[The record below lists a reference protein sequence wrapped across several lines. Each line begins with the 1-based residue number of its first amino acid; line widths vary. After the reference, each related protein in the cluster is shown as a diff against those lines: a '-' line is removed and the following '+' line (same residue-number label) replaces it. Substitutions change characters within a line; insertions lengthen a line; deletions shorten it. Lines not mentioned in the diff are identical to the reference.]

1 MATLTD
7 VTTRPSS
14 GLTHIDALLDRGPGW
29 NWIAPAR
36 TVLYYTFDT
45 SAVDPNRAAEVTGGV
60 TAFNA
65 AQQSATVSALAL
77 MSAITGIT
85 FTLTAQ
91 ASQADLHFA
100 AANLTTPSSAGLA
113 SWSTSYSFSGQNIVS
128 YTADAWVYLDN
139 VEFSGVNTTPSVGTS
154 GFEILLH
161 ELGHAMGLKHP
172 FEGPVLM
179 PTALDNTSFTL
190 MSYTDS
196 GGPYSNYRTLDIAA
210 LRFLYGDDGLGGPL
224 GQGGTARFLTGSPNA
239 DTLTG
244 TAGDD
249 KFEGGAGNDTIEGGA
264 GTDTAIFSGNRVSY
278 TVTLNGGEVTVVG
291 PDGTDRLTGVEV
303 LKFADESMFVS
314 PSGPAPAGGTV
325 TITGVLRQGSTL
337 TAVPAVTDANGVG
350 TLSLQWQVGTGS
362 GANVAWTDIAG
373 ATGTTFVPVEAQV
386 GLVLRVVARFTD
398 GLGTAETVLGSVSE
412 PVANVNDPPTGT
424 LVINGT
430 ASQGQV
436 LSVTQ
441 TLADPD
447 GLGALTLQWQSST
460 DAVTWRDVAGAT
472 GTVFT
477 PGEEQVGQFLRVRA
491 SYTDGRG
498 TAEAVNSGPTAPVTN
513 VNDPPTGAVTIT
525 GTARQGLPLS
535 ASASLADADGM
546 GTVGLQW
553 QTSSD
558 GVTWR
563 DIAGA
568 TTAQFTPSEP
578 QVGLQLRVVARY
590 TDGRGTAEQVASLA
604 TDAVANV
611 NDPPRGGVT
620 VTGTAEQGAR
630 LTVSANLTDEDG
642 LGTVRLAWQ
651 ASSDGT
657 NWADL
662 VATGSTL
669 TLGEAVLGQFIRAI
683 ARYTDGRGTDEAV
696 PSGATDRVLGVRE
709 GGAGDDVL
717 QGSAVADRIEGRA
730 GRDTLIGSGG
740 NDQLLGGD
748 GLDTAVYAGPRSR
761 FDVGSRAT
769 TVTDRTG
776 TEGSDTLQGVE
787 RLRFTDVSLAFD
799 LDGAAGTV
807 ARLLGAVF
815 GREAVASRR
824 SRPCSRAGRRSRCRP
839 RRCRRRHRP
848 RGGCCRP

>member
-29 NWIAPAR
+29 NWLSPSR
-36 TVLYYTFDT
+36 TVLFYTFDT
-45 SAVDPNRAAEVTGGV
+45 SAVDPNRASEITGGV
-60 TAFNA
+60 TPFNA
-65 AQQSATVSALAL
+65 AQQSAVVSALAL

-85 FTLTAQ
+85 FSLTAQ

-100 AANLTTPSSAGLA
+100 AANLTTPSNAGLA
-113 SWSTSYSFSGQNIVS
+113 SWSNSYSFSGQNIVS

-139 VEFSGVNTTPSVGTS
+139 VEFSGVNTTPSVGTV
-154 GFEILLH
+154 GFEVLLH

-172 FEGPVLM
+172 FEGPVVM
-179 PTALDNTSFTL
+179 PTALDRTSFTL

-196 GGPYSNYRTLDIAA
+196 GGPYSSYRSLDIAA

-224 GQGGTARFLTGSPNA
+224 GQGGTARFLTGSPNG
-239 DTLTG
+239 DTLVG
-244 TAGDD
+244 TSGDD
-249 KFEGGAGNDTIEGGA
+249 KFEGGLGNDTIEGGA
-264 GTDTAIFSGNRVSY
+264 GTDTAIFSGNRVGY

-303 LKFADESMFVS
+303 LKFADESVFVS
-314 PSGPAPAGGTV
+314 PGGPAPAGGTV

-337 TAVPAVTDANGVG
+337 TAVPTVTDANGVG
-350 TLSLQWQVGTGS
+350 TLSLQWQAGS
-362 GANVAWTDIAG
+362 GSGPNLAWTDIAG
-373 ATGTTFVPVEAQV
+373 ATGTTFAPVEAQV

-398 GLGTAETVLGSVSE
+398 GLGTAETVFGTVSE

-460 DAVTWRDVAGAT
+460 DAVTWRDVTGAT

-477 PGEEQVGQFLRVRA
+477 PGEAQVGQFLRVRA
-491 SYTDGRG
+491 SYTDQRG
-498 TAEAVNSGPTAPVTN
+498 TAEAVNSGPTAPVAN
-513 VNDPPTGAVTIT
+513 VNDPPVGAVTIT
-525 GTARQGLPLS
+525 GTPEQGVRL
-535 ASASLADADGM
+535 
-546 GTVGLQW
+546 T
-553 QTSSD
+553 
-558 GVTWR
+558 
-563 DIAGA
+563 
-568 TTAQFTPSEP
+568 
-578 QVGLQLRVVARY
+578 
-590 TDGRGTAEQVASLA
+590 
-604 TDAVANV
+604 AVA
-611 NDPPRGGVT
+611 T
-620 VTGTAEQGAR
+620 
-630 LTVSANLTDEDG
+630 LTDEDG
-642 LGTVRLAWQ
+642 LGTVRLGWQ
-651 ASSDGT
+651 TSPDGS
-657 NWADL
+657 NWTDL
-662 VATGSTL
+662 ATTGGSL
-669 TLGEAVLGQFIRAI
+669 LLDDAVLGQFIRAL
-683 ARYTDGRGTDEAV
+683 ARYTDGRGTAEAV
-696 PSGATDRVLGVRE
+696 PSSATGRVLGVRE

-761 FDVGSRAT
+761 FDVGTRAA

-787 RLRFTDVSLAFD
+787 RLRFTDGSLAFD

-815 GREAVASRR
+815 GREAVGNATFAGIGLRLADQGLSSAALAALALQARWGDNVPADTVVHGLYRNLLGIDAPASDLAYWRGTLER
-824 SRPCSRAGRRSRCRP
+824 GEQTPASLAVLAAGLP
-839 RRCRRRHRP
+839 LTAELIGLP
-848 RGGCCRP
+848 ALTDNGLAYMPPA

>member
-77 MSAITGIT
+77 ISAITGIT
-85 FTLTAQ
+85 FAFTAQ

-100 AANLTTPSSAGLA
+100 SANLTTPASAGLA
-113 SWSTSYSFSGQNIVS
+113 SWSNSYSFSGQNIVS

-139 VEFSGVNTTPSVGTS
+139 VEFSGVNTTPSVGTT

-224 GQGGTARFLTGSPNA
+224 GQGGTARFLTGSPNN

-249 KFEGGAGNDTIEGGA
+249 KFEGGAGNDTIAGGA
-264 GTDTAIFSGNRVSY
+264 GTDTAIFSGNRAGY
-278 TVTLNGGEVTVVG
+278 TVTWNSGEVTVVG

-303 LKFADESMFVS
+303 LKFADESVFLS
-314 PSGPAPAGGTV
+314 PGGPAPAGGTV

-350 TLSLQWQVGTGS
+350 TLSLQWQVGSGS
-362 GANVAWTDIAG
+362 GPNVAWTDIAG
-373 ATGTTFVPVEAQV
+373 ATGTTFVPLEAQV
-386 GLVLRVVARFTD
+386 GQVLRVVARFTD
-398 GLGTAETVLGSVSE
+398 GLGTAETIFGTASE
-412 PVANVNDPPTGT
+412 PVANVNDPP
-424 LVINGT
+424 
-430 ASQGQV
+430 
-436 LSVTQ
+436 
-441 TLADPD
+441 
-447 GLGALTLQWQSST
+447 
-460 DAVTWRDVAGAT
+460 
-472 GTVFT
+472 
-477 PGEEQVGQFLRVRA
+477 
-491 SYTDGRG
+491 RG
-498 TAEAVNSGPTAPVTN
+498 N
-513 VNDPPTGAVTIT
+513 
-525 GTARQGLPLS
+525 
-535 ASASLADADGM
+535 
-546 GTVGLQW
+546 
-553 QTSSD
+553 
-558 GVTWR
+558 
-563 DIAGA
+563 
-568 TTAQFTPSEP
+568 
-578 QVGLQLRVVARY
+578 
-590 TDGRGTAEQVASLA
+590 
-604 TDAVANV
+604 
-611 NDPPRGGVT
+611 VT
-620 VTGTAEQGAR
+620 VTGLAEQGAR
-630 LTVSANLTDEDG
+630 LAASALLTDEDG
-642 LGTVRLAWQ
+642 LGTVRLGWQ
-651 ASSDGT
+651 ASSDGA
-657 NWADL
+657 NWSDL
-662 VATGSTL
+662 ATTGSAL
-669 TLGEAVLGQFIRAI
+669 TLDEAVLGQFIRAM

-696 PSGATDRVLGVRE
+696 PSGATARVLGVRE
-709 GGAGDDVL
+709 GGAGNDVL

-740 NDQLLGGD
+740 NDQLIGGD
-748 GLDTAVYAGPRSR
+748 GLDTAVYAGPRIR
-761 FDVGSRAT
+761 FDVGARAA

-787 RLRFTDVSLAFD
+787 RLRFTDGSLAFD
-799 LDGAAGTV
+799 LDSAAGTV

-815 GREAVASRR
+815 GREAVGNATFAGIGLSLADQGLSSSALAALALQARWGDNAPASTVIHGLYRNLLGFDA
-824 SRPCSRAGRRSRCRP
+824 PAGDLAFWLGTIQ
-839 RRCRRRHRP
+839 
-848 RGGCCRP
+848 RGEQTPASLAVLAAELPLTAELIGLPALADNGLAYLPPA

>member
-77 MSAITGIT
+77 ISAITGIT
-85 FTLTAQ
+85 FAFTAQ

-100 AANLTTPSSAGLA
+100 SANLTTPASAGLA
-113 SWSTSYSFSGQNIVS
+113 SWSNSYSFSGQNIVS

-139 VEFSGVNTTPSVGTS
+139 VEFSGVNTTPSVGTT

-224 GQGGTARFLTGSPNA
+224 GQGGTARFLTGSPNN

-249 KFEGGAGNDTIEGGA
+249 KFEGGAGNDTIAGGA
-264 GTDTAIFSGNRVSY
+264 GTDTAIFSGNRAGY
-278 TVTLNGGEVTVVG
+278 TVTWNSGEVTVVG

-303 LKFADESMFVS
+303 LKFADESVFLS
-314 PSGPAPAGGTV
+314 PGGPAPAGGTV

-350 TLSLQWQVGTGS
+350 TLSLQWQVGSGS
-362 GANVAWTDIAG
+362 GPNVAWTDIAG
-373 ATGTTFVPVEAQV
+373 ATGTTFVPLEAQV
-386 GLVLRVVARFTD
+386 GQVLRVVARFTA
-398 GLGTAETVLGSVSE
+398 GLGTAETIFGTASE
-412 PVANVNDPPTGT
+412 PVANVNDPP
-424 LVINGT
+424 
-430 ASQGQV
+430 
-436 LSVTQ
+436 
-441 TLADPD
+441 
-447 GLGALTLQWQSST
+447 
-460 DAVTWRDVAGAT
+460 
-472 GTVFT
+472 
-477 PGEEQVGQFLRVRA
+477 
-491 SYTDGRG
+491 RG
-498 TAEAVNSGPTAPVTN
+498 N
-513 VNDPPTGAVTIT
+513 
-525 GTARQGLPLS
+525 
-535 ASASLADADGM
+535 
-546 GTVGLQW
+546 
-553 QTSSD
+553 
-558 GVTWR
+558 
-563 DIAGA
+563 
-568 TTAQFTPSEP
+568 
-578 QVGLQLRVVARY
+578 
-590 TDGRGTAEQVASLA
+590 
-604 TDAVANV
+604 
-611 NDPPRGGVT
+611 VT
-620 VTGTAEQGAR
+620 VTGLAEQGAR
-630 LTVSANLTDEDG
+630 LAASALLTDEDG
-642 LGTVRLAWQ
+642 LGTVRLGWQ
-651 ASSDGT
+651 ASSDGA
-657 NWADL
+657 NWSDL
-662 VATGSTL
+662 ATTGSAL
-669 TLGEAVLGQFIRAI
+669 TLDEAVLGQFIRAM

-696 PSGATDRVLGVRE
+696 PSGATARVLGVRE
-709 GGAGDDVL
+709 GGAGNDVL

-740 NDQLLGGD
+740 NDQLIGGD
-748 GLDTAVYAGPRSR
+748 GLDTAVYAGPRIR
-761 FDVGSRAT
+761 FDVGARAA

-787 RLRFTDVSLAFD
+787 RLRFTDGSLAFD
-799 LDGAAGTV
+799 LDSAAGTV

-815 GREAVASRR
+815 GREAVGNATFAGIGLSLADQGLSSSALAALALQARWGDNAPASTVIHGLYRNLLGFDA
-824 SRPCSRAGRRSRCRP
+824 PAGDLAFWLGTIQ
-839 RRCRRRHRP
+839 
-848 RGGCCRP
+848 RGEQTPASLAVLAAELPLTAELIGLPALADNGLAYLPPA